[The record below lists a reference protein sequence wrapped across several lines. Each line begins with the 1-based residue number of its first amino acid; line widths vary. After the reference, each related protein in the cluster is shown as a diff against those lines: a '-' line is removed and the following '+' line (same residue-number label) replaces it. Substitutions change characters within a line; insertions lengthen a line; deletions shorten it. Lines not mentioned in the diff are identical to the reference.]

1 VGLHIKN
8 NLLEGK
14 EASDFHNLFHKLR
27 PVTSSLQQS
36 SVPVAIVYD
45 RHRLFLDAVE
55 TVLTGPEIAIAAK
68 ATTPEETIRELDRH
82 RADLLIVGLGSAD
95 DVPHVASV
103 VREAVAGRRG
113 LKVIVLATSPDVDV
127 DGEIFE
133 AGAAAFV
140 GGNGSHD
147 DVSFAIRQTTQPSI
161 HFAPPPRP
169 RPRRVQAPT
178 TALTDRELEILRL
191 VAQGH
196 SNAEVASALWV
207 TEQTVKFH
215 LGNTFRK
222 LGVTNRTQASRRAHQ
237 LGLVP
242 GDEPDVEASAVIP
255 A

>member
-1 VGLHIKN
+1 M
-8 NLLEGK
+8 
-14 EASDFHNLFHKLR
+14 
-27 PVTSSLQQS
+27 TSLGES
-36 SVPVAIVYD
+36 SVPVAVVYD
-45 RHRLFLDAVE
+45 RQRLFLEAVE
-55 TVLTGPEIAIAAK
+55 TVLTGPEIVIAAK

-82 RADLLIVGLGSAD
+82 GADLLIVGLASSS

-103 VREAVAGRRG
+103 VRTAVAGRPG
-113 LKVIVLATSPDVDV
+113 LKVIVLATSPKVDV

-140 GGNGSHD
+140 GGNGSQD
-147 DVSFAIRQTTQPSI
+147 DVSFAIRQTQQPSI

-169 RPRRVQAPT
+169 RVQRVEQPA
-178 TALTDRELEILRL
+178 TALTHRELEILRL
-191 VAQGH
+191 VAQGQ

-237 LGLVP
+237 LGLVES
-242 GDEPDVEASAVIP
+242 GDEPDVQASAVIP